1 MTCIKEESSLNVGLE
16 SINMSSRV
24 QNLSSPNVQ
33 KCLQVRVVFTCH
45 IGPLS
50 HERTS
55 LKNYVKW
62 ILLEGMKY
70 VQYSAKKDYEVIGDG
85 NSKIA

>member
-24 QNLSSPNVQ
+24 QNLSSQNVQ
-33 KCLQVRVVFTCH
+33 KCLQVGVVFTCH
-45 IGPLS
+45 IDPS
-50 HERTS
+50 PHERTS

-62 ILLEGMKY
+62 ILLEGTKY
-70 VQYSAKKDYEVIGDG
+70 VQCKNGL
-85 NSKIA
+85 